1 MLKQRFLFLLFL
13 LIPLFLFGQSVLTHD
28 LNMFRDGDELKR
40 FCLQHTALSQR
51 GEDIAWDLSGKNVQD
66 VKYRHRYAAVPDTS
80 LLSCVEGDT
89 RYYYDCRGDS
99 LLLLGF
105 ENNQTRLTYVLPV
118 AYLRFPF
125 QYGDSIGVRYEA
137 FGTYCDRE
145 ALHVRGRYKSVADG
159 TGTLILPDGDTLK
172 NVLRIRTYCSG
183 KDMVSLRGDSVRRTG
198 RSIQV
203 IRETLRWYVPGYRYP
218 VLESVMTGE
227 VKGKYYHS
235 LYLCPPEEQASLPL
249 DESNRR
255 LRETSYEENDGNGA
269 SSNNMREDKISYRL
283 RQNHAS
289 RSVTIE
295 YDLREHAQVDFI
307 LSDSRGI
314 VYRRL
319 SRTDD
324 AGSGYTAE
332 ISYNGLRR
340 GQYVLYI
347 CTDGVRHGE
356 KFNVQ

>member
-1 MLKQRFLFLLFL
+1 
-13 LIPLFLFGQSVLTHD
+13 
-28 LNMFRDGDELKR
+28 
-40 FCLQHTALSQR
+40 
-51 GEDIAWDLSGKNVQD
+51 
-66 VKYRHRYAAVPDTS
+66 
-80 LLSCVEGDT
+80 
-89 RYYYDCRGDS
+89 
-99 LLLLGF
+99 
-105 ENNQTRLTYVLPV
+105 
-118 AYLRFPF
+118 
-125 QYGDSIGVRYEA
+125 
-137 FGTYCDRE
+137 
-145 ALHVRGRYKSVADG
+145 
-159 TGTLILPDGDTLK
+159 
-172 NVLRIRTYCSG
+172 
-183 KDMVSLRGDSVRRTG
+183 
-198 RSIQV
+198 
-203 IRETLRWYVPGYRYP
+203 
-218 VLESVMTGE
+218 MTGE
-227 VKGKYYHS
+227 VKGKYYRS
-235 LYLCPPEEQASLPL
+235 LYLCPPEEQVSLPL

-255 LRETSYEENDGNGA
+255 LRETSYEENEGNGA

-295 YDLREHAQVDFI
+295 YDLQEHAQVDFI

-324 AGSGYTAE
+324 AGIGYTAE